1 MKSFYSIVRFVNNPL
16 SKENLAIGLIVLSNK
31 NIHFKFSQEKIQ
43 LINKINPDNFKLLEY
58 SISKINYFINSE
70 LKKEVS
76 LFSDNVDLNV
86 EYLNRLSIY
95 NNGFLQFDKPL
106 SINMDFNSS
115 SFESFFKNYIE
126 LSVKKVTKEI
136 VDVKFKQVIDRVFS
150 KPLNNIINIDYRVKK
165 KEIPGLY
172 FDYTLDGIGANDI
185 VYSVKSIDLN
195 AEKPIE
201 QIRKDIS
208 EFESLNYRIDL
219 FSKSLGMNEK
229 DNKHYLII
237 DEYQGNKTPYKQL
250 YDILAEQK
258 IDEYPYKIISSN
270 KLTSVTTEIKNSN
283 SKKFSDLL

>member
-16 SKENLAIGLIVLSNK
+16 SKENLAIGLIVISNK

-43 LINKINPDNFKLLEY
+43 LISKINPVNHKLLEY

-76 LFSDNVDLNV
+76 LFSDNVDLNL

-95 NNGFLQFDKPL
+95 NNGFLQFDKPIA
-106 SINMDFNSS
+106 INMDFNSS

-126 LSVKKVTKEI
+126 LNVKKVTKDI
-136 VDVKFKQVIDRVFS
+136 VDIKFKQVINRVFS

-172 FDYTLDGIGANDI
+172 FDYTLDGIGVNNVI
-185 VYSVKSIDLN
+185 YSVKSIDLN
-195 AEKPIE
+195 SEKPIE

-219 FSKSLGMNEK
+219 FGKSLGMKEK
-229 DNKHYLII
+229 ENKHYLII

-250 YDILAEQK
+250 YSILVEQK
-258 IDEYPYKIISSN
+258 MDEYPYNIISSN
-270 KLTSVTTEIKNSN
+270 KLTTVTTEIKNN
-283 SKKFSDLL
+283 NLKKFSELL

>member
-16 SKENLAIGLIVLSNK
+16 SKENLAIGLIVISNK
-31 NIHFKFSQEKIQ
+31 NIYFKFSQEKIQ

-70 LKKEVS
+70 LKKEIS

-106 SINMDFNSS
+106 AINMDFNSN

-150 KPLNNIINIDYRVKK
+150 KPLNNIIDIDYRVKK

-229 DNKHYLII
+229 NNKHYLII
-237 DEYQGNKTPYKQL
+237 DDYQGNKTPYKQL

-258 IDEYPYKIISSN
+258 IDEYPYNIISSK
-270 KLTSVTTEIKNSN
+270 KLTTVTTEIKNSN
-283 SKKFSDLL
+283 SKKFSNLL